1 MTTGLVRNRDSRAK
15 ITITCVKWLSKRNLN
30 KSILLEEFDKLGTKL
45 YFPFQHM
52 GTFAISTHVDVFHF
66 YTYGHLLILHMWTFA
81 ISTHVYVCHFYTGGC
96 LPFLHM
102 WMFAISRHIILHMT
116 FAISLH

>member
-30 KSILLEEFDKLGTKL
+30 KSILLEAFDKLGTKL
-45 YFPFQHM
+45 YFSFQHI

-81 ISTHVYVCHFYTGGC
+81 FSIHVDVFHFYACEHSLILHMWTFAISTHVDIC
-96 LPFLHM
+96 
-102 WMFAISRHIILHMT
+102 
-116 FAISLH
+116 